1 MQRRFDAIKHMTTA
15 CAVVIAGFT
24 AVIRS
29 DPVATVAAF
38 RRRTGVGLLSAGVG
52 RGTDTTNDTIASA
65 LRRFS

>member
-1 MQRRFDAIKHMTTA
+1 MQRRFGAIKHMSTA
-15 CAVVIAGFT
+15 CAVAIAGFT

-29 DPVATVAAF
+29 APVATVAEV
-38 RRRTGVGLLSAGVG
+38 RRRTGVGLRSAGVG